1 MRTCAHWR
9 EPCGYCPTCGE
20 VTADPLVPVPFMNPD
35 GSVAMLMTARPPRPL
50 DYMTC
55 GPPLGP
61 PLDESGDAAVLA
73 QAKRDLAEEPRHG
86 GAISPESLLRFA
98 EMRNKV
104 RADAIKAGDLARVL
118 ASDMKLDSTLS
129 DVEDVF
135 HASLLK
141 AGVADDKAETIT
153 LMASMLGRMFM
164 GAPPNVHRMYS
175 AVVTP
180 TPEAQAARRERI
192 MGAMDRIKRRNDVDV
207 LAQELYLAYGGSLKW
222 LRTHDGS
229 PLRRWSRSE
238 DKDAM
243 DDGSSAGELER
254 DVWHAVA
261 KVAFEERATTVAAP
275 LAVRLY
281 EVYREHL
288 GGRSSYAAHEPLPL
302 WGDLKD
308 ADLQAWIAVAS
319 SVGKS
324 LEVNP

>member
-1 MRTCAHWR
+1 MR

-35 GSVAMLMTARPPRPL
+35 GSVSMLMTARPPSPSLR
-50 DYMTC
+50 YTC
-55 GPPLGP
+55 GPCGP
-61 PLDESGDAAVLA
+61 ALESSDALA
-73 QAKRDLAEEPRHG
+73 QAMQDQ
-86 GAISPESLLRFA
+86 
-98 EMRNKV
+98 MR
-104 RADAIKAGDLARVL
+104 
-118 ASDMKLDSTLS
+118 
-129 DVEDVF
+129 
-135 HASLLK
+135 
-141 AGVADDKAETIT
+141 DKAED
-153 LMASMLGRMFM
+153 LRHLGAIWPGSL
-164 GAPPNVHRMYS
+164 GAIALR
-175 AVVTP
+175 
-180 TPEAQAARRERI
+180 
-192 MGAMDRIKRRNDVDV
+192 KRRNDVDV

-238 DKDAM
+238 DKYAM

-254 DVWHAVA
+254 DAWHAVA